1 MPWTSWSIGDE
12 RGRAALAVRRLRIG
26 LDHCVDGTEQLWLAL
41 EVVVHGALRDP
52 SVTRDVVDGRRV
64 VPLRPEQPPR
74 RCEDRGTGGHDLVRP
89 K

>member
-12 RGRAALAVRRLRIG
+12 RGRAARGRARLRIG
-26 LDHCVDGTEQLWLAL
+26 LDHGVDGTEQLWLAL

-52 SVTRDVVDGRRV
+52 SVTGDVVDGRRV
-64 VPLRPEQPPR
+64 VALRPEEPSR
-74 RCEDRGTGGHDLVRP
+74 RREDRLAGGLDLFRP